1 MATVTGA
8 PGEWFWEPNPALKAA
23 LQRLA
28 AQQGQRVIQPWLNA
42 QQRQWSDVARQ
53 TAGYRETMRR
63 ASEVGKAISA
73 SAGQAQFEV
82 WRQHQEQ
89 IAQTIRLMQAR
100 PSLRMG
106 FSTPTFDRATGLLEQ
121 LRSAPP
127 EVPADMEAAALEI
140 PDAVVQE
147 AVKAAEA
154 AVSDVDPALA
164 RNLVVALITT
174 FVFLKVLQWAIEHPE
189 AAAELLTAGTLAWF
203 FASAAGNQAGR
214 LWDKIFAA
222 RSPDPD
228 ADPDSDD

>member
-1 MATVTGA
+1 MATITGA
-8 PGEWFWEPNPALKAA
+8 AGEWSWEPDPALKAA

-28 AQQGQRVIQPWLNA
+28 AQQGQRVMQPWLNA
-42 QQRQWSDVARQ
+42 QQRQWADVARQ

-63 ASEVGKAISA
+63 ASEVGKAI

-106 FSTPTFDRATGLLEQ
+106 FSTQTFDRATGLLEQ

-127 EVPADMEAAALEI
+127 EVPADMEATALEI
-140 PDAVVQE
+140 PDPVVQE
-147 AVKAAEA
+147 AVEAAEA
-154 AVSDVDPALA
+154 AVPDMDPALA

-189 AAAELLTAGTLAWF
+189 AAAEFLTAGTLAWF

-222 RSPDPD
+222 RSPDPRR
-228 ADPDSDD
+228 